1 MPVHYRFSS
10 DSAGMQR
17 VELVVGPE
25 ERVGLVVGPE
35 ETVGL
40 RVGTHLYGIYFYLIK
55 GVP

>member
-1 MPVHYRFSS
+1 MDPDRF
-10 DSAGMQR
+10 R
-17 VELVVGPE
+17 VGLTERVGLVVGPE
-25 ERVGLVVGPE
+25 ERVGLVVGTE

>member
-1 MPVHYRFSS
+1 MVGPEE
-10 DSAGMQR
+10 R
-17 VELVVGPE
+17 VGLTERVGLVVGPE
-25 ERVGLVVGPE
+25 ERVGLVAGPE